1 MVKKRRLPKSI
12 VGLSASFLL
21 ALMAEGIITPVQAND
36 EQPSVA
42 TTTQIEKPSEP
53 TDNHINVE
61 QAAEFTPN
69 AESTEQEA
77 PLKTAVDTSAPQI
90 ETALQ
95 NEPVSEVAIVE
106 EAPIAEQEAVAPIT
120 LEEQTVYLSEANDV
134 TITLKTP
141 ETEINWQINGLPDKT
156 YVIEDGTFTGEQLLN
171 VSDVQTAND
180 QYQANLTIKPLLG
193 EDLGLRWPNNI
204 RRSFRDYMGTYVL
217 EGRNAAGE
225 LIAQKPLVFRPY
237 QSYQT
242 YEEMVAFVDNTM
254 ADHANDRYVG
264 LEIIGKSAQGR
275 DLRMGI
281 VADKETDI
289 SDYLDHFTPQM
300 LQDPASL
307 IKQIADG
314 KLDYKVPIIINNT
327 HADEQPG
334 IDIIAFLFND
344 FATKDTVSY
353 QTLDANQNKVSVL
366 LNVKDLLK
374 HAILIFNFT
383 ENPDGDLLNTRSLAN
398 GIDPNRDAGYQAN
411 PETRA
416 IAAQISKWNPA
427 SLYDIHGF
435 VKEFLI
441 EPATPPHD
449 LNFEY
454 DLLEKT
460 MLEQAK
466 TMGTAG
472 ISSSKYT
479 SFIIPRLDYGAGWDD
494 AFSGYT
500 AVYSMH
506 HGVLGH
512 TVEIPEMNQE
522 SFYAGYAA
530 VLAGINYNI
539 QNKDEITTNRLN
551 YYLRGINKIEDKKA
565 ENQFIDPNGNVV
577 GRPKGDNPKF
587 FPDYYVIPMG
597 LSKES
602 DSQQAFEMIA
612 YLKRNG
618 VIVNEL
624 TKDVGNYQKGDLV
637 IDMAQ
642 AKRGYANHVLYKGND
657 ESAWP
662 EMYAEVVMN
671 FPAMRGFKAEAV
683 FSENLFKD
691 VLGQP
696 THQMAPRSVVD
707 PKASYYMIHN
717 NSLSSIQAVNTLL
730 KQGGKVFLT
739 TDGYVVK
746 TPDFSRL
753 LTDFA
758 LLGTPLYNKEP
769 MGIPL
774 KPMKIYAPGNP
785 NRSLGYPSVS
795 EATLSL
801 TQMGFEIVDS
811 LDEADVL
818 VLDSN
823 QFDKD
828 LLGKKPTLIIGGS
841 AMRKLE
847 RLGVL
852 DGFDAETLDNGN
864 SYEGLLR
871 ALVDKTNP
879 LSSGYRANDLVYSNS
894 GSWIKSLPPT
904 FKQLLSVS
912 PDNDFYISGWWPG
925 HDAVKGQIMAID
937 GTYMDQ
943 PLFVYAG
950 NPMNKLHTLYFYRW
964 VSNAILR
971 GELTDFKV
979 LAETPDND
987 VTVIEHHHTQ
997 MAISN
1002 QPMASQPTA
1011 ATLPNTG
1018 DETTVVW
1025 GLIGLAATAS
1035 SGLLA
1040 FKWKK
1045 EYE

>member
-21 ALMAEGIITPVQAND
+21 ALMAEGIITPVHAND
-36 EQPSVA
+36 EQLSTV
-42 TTTQIEKPSEP
+42 TTTQVENQSEP
-53 TDNHINVE
+53 TENQNNVE
-61 QAAEFTPN
+61 QAAEFNTQTEITPQ
-69 AESTEQEA
+69 EVILPTVTEDSHLPKE
-77 PLKTAVDTSAPQI
+77 TAVETDTTANEAAI
-90 ETALQ
+90 AET
-95 NEPVSEVAIVE
+95 
-106 EAPIAEQEAVAPIT
+106 PIATQQAVAPIT
-120 LEEQTVYLSEANDV
+120 LEKQTVYLSETNEVAISV
-134 TITLKTP
+134 ETP
-141 ETEINWQINGLPDKT
+141 ETDINWQVNGLPDKT
-156 YVIEDGTFTGEQLLN
+156 YIIEDGTFTGEQLIAISN
-171 VSDVQTAND
+171 VQNTNG
-180 QYQANLTIKPLLG
+180 QYQATLTIKPLLG

-217 EGRNAAGE
+217 EGRNGAGE
-225 LIAQKPLVFRPY
+225 LIVQKPLTFRPY
-237 QSYQT
+237 ESYQT
-242 YEEMVAFVDNTM
+242 YEEMVAFVDDTM
-254 ADHANDRYVG
+254 TNHANDRYVG

-281 VADKETDI
+281 VADKESDI

-300 LQDPASL
+300 LQDPANL

-353 QTLDANQNKVSVL
+353 QTLDANQNQVSVL

-427 SLYDIHGF
+427 SLYDVHGF

-466 TMGTAG
+466 AMGTAG
-472 ISSSKYT
+472 ITSSKYT

-512 TVEIPEMNQE
+512 TVEIPEMNQQ

-539 QNKDEITTNRLN
+539 QNKDEITINRLN
-551 YYLRGINKIEDKKA
+551 YYFRGLNKIEDKKA
-565 ENQFIDPNGNVV
+565 EDQFIDPNGNVV

-597 LSKES
+597 LSTES

-618 VIVNEL
+618 VVVNEL
-624 TKDVGNYQKGDLV
+624 TKDVGNYKKGDLV

-671 FPAMRGFKAEAV
+671 FPAMRGFKAEAI
-683 FSENLFKD
+683 FNENLFKD
-691 VLGQP
+691 ALGQP
-696 THQMAPRSVVD
+696 THQMAPRTVVD
-707 PKASYYMIHN
+707 EKASYYMIHN
-717 NSLSSIQAVNTLL
+717 NSLSSIQAVNALL
-730 KQGGKVFLT
+730 KQGGKVYLT

-746 TPDFSRL
+746 TPDFSHL
-753 LTDFA
+753 LMDFA

-769 MGIPL
+769 IGIPL
-774 KPMKIYAPGNP
+774 KPMKVYAPGNP
-785 NRSLGYPSVS
+785 NRNLGYPSVS

-801 TQMGFEIVDS
+801 TQMGFEIVNS

-823 QFDKD
+823 QFDAD

-852 DGFDAETLDNGN
+852 DGFDAETLDDGN

-871 ALVDKTNP
+871 ALVNKTNP

-894 GSWIKSLPPT
+894 GSWIKSLPST

-937 GTYMDQ
+937 GTYMDH
-943 PLFVYAG
+943 PLFIYAG

-964 VSNAILR
+964 VSNAVLR

-979 LAETPDND
+979 LSETPDKD
-987 VTVIEHHHTQ
+987 VIVIDHNHTQ
-997 MAISN
+997 MAITT

-1011 ATLPNTG
+1011 TTLPNTG

-1025 GLIGLAATAS
+1025 VLIGMAATAS

-1040 FKWKK
+1040 FKWNK
-1045 EYE
+1045 E